1 MKVFDDEKDLL
12 MDHEY
17 DGIRELDNHMPTWW
31 LWLFYFTIAW
41 GVGYMVYYY
50 MLGGPTQE
58 ELYEQE
64 MAAAAEQYGL
74 EPEGG
79 ESGETEVSD
88 FTWAFLEDQERIE
101 EGREI
106 YMSNGNLCF
115 TCHGANG
122 EGMVGPNLTD
132 DLWIHGCSP
141 EEVANSIIEGFPD
154 RGMIAYGSGARL
166 PDEKVQSLIS
176 YIASIQGTEPANAKA
191 PDPRAEPC
199 SMESNK

>member
-17 DGIRELDNHMPTWW
+17 DGIRELDNHMPVWW

-41 GVGYMVYYY
+41 GIGYMLYYY

-64 MAAAAEQYGL
+64 MATAAEQYGL
-74 EPEGG
+74 EPEGDG
-79 ESGETEVSD
+79 IEAEVSD
-88 FTWAFLEDQERIE
+88 FTWAFLEDQSRIE

-106 YMSNGNLCF
+106 YMSNGNLCY

-122 EGMVGPNLTD
+122 EGIVGPNITD
-132 DLWIHGCSP
+132 DLWIHGCSA
-141 EEVANSIIEGFPD
+141 EEIASSIIEGYPD

-166 PDEKVQSLIS
+166 SDEQVQSLVS

-191 PDPRAEPC
+191 PIDRAVPC
-199 SMESNK
+199 SLE

>member
-1 MKVFDDEKDLL
+1 
-12 MDHEY
+12 
-17 DGIRELDNHMPTWW
+17 
-31 LWLFYFTIAW
+31 
-41 GVGYMVYYY
+41 MVYYY

-74 EPEGG
+74 EPEGDG
-79 ESGETEVSD
+79 GETEVSD
-88 FTWAFLEDQERIE
+88 FSWAFLEDQERIE

-106 YMSNGNLCF
+106 YMSNGNLCY

-122 EGMVGPNLTD
+122 EGIVGPNITD
-132 DLWIHGCSP
+132 DLWIHGCSAK
-141 EEVANSIIEGFPD
+141 EIASSIIEGYPD

-166 PDEKVQSLIS
+166 SDEQVQSLIS

-191 PDPRAEPC
+191 PVERAQPC
-199 SMESNK
+199 SLE